1 MILRYFRIDQTIP
14 PYAYYIPPPPPTFI
28 VYMNTLTEIQAT
40 HATFRQLLEKLDK
53 CVDVL

>member
-1 MILRYFRIDQTIP
+1 MILRYFRIDQTIS